1 MTDLHVVCYENHST
15 LSECSLTILP
25 LLMGVMDKS
34 CCTCR
39 IQTRLLQPC
48 TARHHWRA
56 DRKQGHS
63 RFRQLLSSARRAETS
78 GRITVQPWLTFN
90 CLKVKMVP
98 GYESEKGNC
107 RMWPLRWNSSLK
119 LHFPII
125 LLRQKKSKW
134 QKKANITLCCFKIE
148 LILDA
153 YLPDCSFNS
162 RCTLQPHPR
171 VLVSSSAV
179 QPEESEKFSLNRWTS
194 SLVRTLTAKTSKTTQ
209 TRKYVHLESD
219 VAFVCPLCAG
229 TPRGRQAFNLTGES
243 AGERKKKKKYNH
255 GQAAKSRLPAP
266 RNVSDVQKRLSVDY
280 MVFPSPR
287 RRIWYSIFF
296 L

>member
-1 MTDLHVVCYENHST
+1 MFTDDSSVTDGSHGQIMLHMSNPNPASSSPAQPDTTGEPTESRVIHA
-15 LSECSLTILP
+15 L
-25 LLMGVMDKS
+25 DS
-34 CCTCR
+34 CCPA
-39 IQTRLLQPC
+39 LAAPKL
-48 TARHHWRA
+48 A
-56 DRKQGHS
+56 
-63 RFRQLLSSARRAETS
+63 S

-107 RMWPLRWNSSLK
+107 RMWPLWWNSSLK

-125 LLRQKKSKW
+125 LLRQKEKQEW
-134 QKKANITLCCFKIE
+134 QKKANISLCCFKIE

-153 YLPDCSFNS
+153 YLPGRCFNS

-179 QPEESEKFSLNRWTS
+179 QPEESEKFSLDRWTS

-219 VAFVCPLCAG
+219 AAFVRPLCAG
-229 TPRGRQAFNLTGES
+229 TPLGRQAFNLTGES
-243 AGERKKKKKYNH
+243 AGERKKK
-255 GQAAKSRLPAP
+255 
-266 RNVSDVQKRLSVDY
+266 
-280 MVFPSPR
+280 
-287 RRIWYSIFF
+287 
-296 L
+296 